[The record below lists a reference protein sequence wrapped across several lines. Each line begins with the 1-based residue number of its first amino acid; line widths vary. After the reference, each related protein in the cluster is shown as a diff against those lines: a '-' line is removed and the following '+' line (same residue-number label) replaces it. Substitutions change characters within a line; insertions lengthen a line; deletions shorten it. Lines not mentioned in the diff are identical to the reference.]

1 MRILLTGSS
10 GLIGSELVPFFR
22 GRGHSVTRLVRRPA
36 HEGGKEFA
44 WDPSEGKLDPA
55 ALDDFEAVIH
65 LAGENLA
72 ARRWSPEFKAK
83 ILASRTQSTSL
94 LATTL
99 AGLSRP
105 PKVFVSASAVGIYGN
120 RGDET
125 LDESSA
131 AGKGFLADVCR
142 AWEGA
147 TEVAAAKGI
156 RVVNQRTG
164 FVLSATGGGLA
175 KMLTPFKLGLGG
187 RLGSGNQYLSWIDLS
202 DLVEVF
208 NHVLTHEALGGPVN
222 ATAPNPVTNLEFTKT
237 LGSVLGRPTIFPVP
251 AFAARLAFGQMADEI
266 LLAGQR
272 VMPTKLRESKFSFRF
287 PELVLALRHVLGK

>member
-1 MRILLTGSS
+1 MRILITGSS
-10 GLIGSELVPFFR
+10 GLIGSELVPVFR
-22 GRGHSVTRLVRRPA
+22 AAGHSVTRLVRRPA
-36 HEGGKEFA
+36 HEGGKEIA
-44 WDPSEGKLDPA
+44 WDPSERKLDPA

-72 ARRWSPEFKAK
+72 ARRWSSEFKAK
-83 ILASRTQSTSL
+83 ILDSRTQSTSL
-94 LATTL
+94 LASTL
-99 AGLSRP
+99 ARLKHP
-105 PKVFVSASAVGIYGN
+105 PKVLVSSSAVGVYGN

-131 AGKGFLADVCR
+131 AGTGFLADVCR

-156 RVVNQRTG
+156 RVVNLRTG
-164 FVLSATGGGLA
+164 FVLSASGGGLA

-187 RLGSGNQYLSWIDLS
+187 RLGSGNQYLSWIDLT

-208 NHVLTHEALGGPVN
+208 NHALTHETLRGPVN
-222 ATAPNPVTNLEFTKT
+222 ATAPNPVTNAEFTRT
-237 LGSVLGRPTIFPVP
+237 LGRVLGLPTIFPVP
-251 AFAARLAFGQMADEI
+251 AFAARLAFGEMADEI

-272 VMPTKLRESKFSFRF
+272 VLPAKLRDAKFSFRF